1 MKPSTF
7 NLERRGCFRP
17 TGWERVIGWQ
27 CLQIMDPAAHYRD
40 QAGHARQLADAAWQ
54 LDLADMLRGI
64 AKDYDERAEYIE
76 TRQVRA
82 MASQGKSF
90 TTGQ

>member
-1 MKPSTF
+1 MLPDGNGFSDGSVYGLWTAQPTIETKLTTF
-7 NLERRGCFRP
+7 GNWP
-17 TGWERVIGWQ
+17 
-27 CLQIMDPAAHYRD
+27 
-40 QAGHARQLADAAWQ
+40 DAAWQ
-54 LDLADMLRGI
+54 LDLADMLRCI

-82 MASQGKSF
+82 MASQGRSF

>member
-1 MKPSTF
+1 
-7 NLERRGCFRP
+7 
-17 TGWERVIGWQ
+17 
-27 CLQIMDPAAHYRD
+27 MDRAVHYRD
-40 QAGHARQLADAAWQ
+40 QASHVRQLADAAWQ
-54 LDLADMLRGI
+54 LDLADLLRSM

-82 MASQGKSF
+82 MASHGPMASQGRPF